1 MFHNSWMLYEPIQ
14 TTAAHIAQAIRSAP
28 SWTKLGL
35 SVRDERLRERA
46 VDELA
51 LVIAGG
57 LEDAEVPS
65 FDWNQLALPL

>member
-1 MFHNSWMLYEPIQ
+1 MFHSSWMLYEPIE
-14 TTAAHIAQAIRSAP
+14 TTAAHIAQAIRAAP

-51 LVIAGG
+51 MVIAGG

-65 FDWNQLALPL
+65 FDWNQLPLPL